1 MKKLFILFLLVSF
14 TSFSQE
20 TLKYSSPKNI
30 KSAENFIKK
39 EAKQLKKD
47 GWKIAK
53 NLYYG
58 KEEDRKEY
66 FYQTIEE
73 GLNDIYH
80 KEMINNSYRLDS
92 VGNFFLI
99 GMGDA
104 FSPIKVN
111 GENYYINTE
120 KVSLQYAYN
129 DLGGQVN
136 TDILYEKNSLDTM
149 TSDYRV
155 FNTVKIINED
165 TTYHTS
171 IDSYE
176 EMREIKLE
184 QNRLHEV
191 VYSQNIKTDDG
202 RLVQEDYVSKS
213 DKIFWEPNI
222 PMQVEN
228 YSIILLHID
237 GTIALLE
244 SKAEEFYYK
253 YISSIKRDFINE
265 QNKDVRILMIE
276 RESDGGRKEVR
287 TTIVKEYKN

>member
-30 KSAENFIKK
+30 KAAENFIKK

-80 KEMINNSYRLDS
+80 KRMINNSYRLDS

-136 TDILYEKNSLDTM
+136 TDISYEINRIDTGI
-149 TSDYRV
+149 TGRDRV
-155 FNTVKIINED
+155 FNTVKIRNGD

-171 IDSYE
+171 IDSYDSIYE
-176 EMREIKLE
+176 EIKPYQKE
-184 QNRLHEV
+184 VYISNR
-191 VYSQNIKTDDG
+191 KTDDG

-213 DKIFWEPNI
+213 DKIFNDS
-222 PMQVEN
+222 QVEN
-228 YSIILLHID
+228 YSNIMLYID

-244 SKAEEFYYK
+244 SKTEEFYYK
-253 YISSIKRDFINE
+253 YRSHKENFINE

-276 RESDGGRKEVR
+276 RESDGGTKEVR

>member
-1 MKKLFILFLLVSF
+1 M
-14 TSFSQE
+14 
-20 TLKYSSPKNI
+20 KYSSQ
-30 KSAENFIKK
+30 NFIKK

-120 KVSLQYAYN
+120 KVSLQYAYD
-129 DLGGQVN
+129 DLGAQVMQEIKTLMAPGVTQLLN
-136 TDILYEKNSLDTM
+136 INNGDSTY
-149 TSDYRV
+149 
-155 FNTVKIINED
+155 II
-165 TTYHTS
+165 S
-171 IDSYE
+171 SIIDSLSLYSAVE
-176 EMREIKLE
+176 SDSTKNFEYSDLE
-184 QNRLHEV
+184 TIMVLSN
-191 VYSQNIKTDDG
+191 KTDDG
-202 RLVQEDYVSKS
+202 RFVQMEVVYKPDN
-213 DKIFWEPNI
+213 FNL
-222 PMQVEN
+222 QEN
-228 YSIILLHID
+228 YSNILLYTD

-244 SKAEEFYYK
+244 SKTEESYYK
-253 YISSIKRDFINE
+253 YISDKGNFINE
-265 QNKDVRILMIE
+265 QNKDVRILMIK
-276 RESDGGRKEVR
+276 RESDDGRKEVR
-287 TTIVKEYKN
+287 TTIVKEINN